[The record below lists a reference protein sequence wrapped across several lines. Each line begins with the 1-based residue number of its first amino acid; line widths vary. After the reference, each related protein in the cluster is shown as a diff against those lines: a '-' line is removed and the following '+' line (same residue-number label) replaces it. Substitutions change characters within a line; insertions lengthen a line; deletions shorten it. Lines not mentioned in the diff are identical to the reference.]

1 MNKKWAYSGIFGLIA
16 KVKQPMTLAVPG
28 IIVCIE
34 KRRCIAVDVKKPSM
48 IMKLKEFS
56 FLEQYLASATN
67 VFLSVFIKDE
77 FV

>member
-1 MNKKWAYSGIFGLIA
+1 
-16 KVKQPMTLAVPG
+16 MTLAVPG

-67 VFLSVFIKDE
+67 VLCTTKTTVIMQE
-77 FV
+77 LR